1 MQTETVLRQALMER
15 IKPVLMINKL
25 DRGVFE
31 KQLGAEELYQSLMRI
46 VENVNVILATYGGDE
61 TVMGDLTV
69 CSYFK
74 INIRTSQILHVS
86 S

>member
-25 DRGVFE
+25 DRGIFE
-31 KQLGAEELYQSLMRI
+31 KQLDGEELYQNLMRI
-46 VENVNVILATYGGDE
+46 VESVNVILATYGGDD

-69 CSYFK
+69 GLPLFFYSVLYE
-74 INIRTSQILHVS
+74 
-86 S
+86 